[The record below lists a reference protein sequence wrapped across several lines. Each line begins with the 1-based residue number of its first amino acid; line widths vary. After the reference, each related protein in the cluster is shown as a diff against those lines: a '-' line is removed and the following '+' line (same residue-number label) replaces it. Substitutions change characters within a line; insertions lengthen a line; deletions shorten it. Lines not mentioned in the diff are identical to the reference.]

1 MADHLSPER
10 RSANMA
16 RIRSRDTAPEMAVRK
31 LLHARGYRYRLH
43 DRRLPG
49 TPDLSF
55 PGRRSAIL
63 IHGCYWHR
71 HPGCRFARVPGTR
84 TDFWLKKFAGNV
96 DRDARVIEQ
105 LTGQGWRV
113 LVVWSCETAA
123 GERLAAKLTDFL
135 DGAAAC

>member
-1 MADHLSPER
+1 MDHLSPEQ
-10 RSANMA
+10 RSLNMA
-16 RIRSRDTAPEMAVRK
+16 RIRSRDTAPELTVRR
-31 LLHARGYRYRLH
+31 LLHAGGYRYRLH

-63 IHGCYWHR
+63 VHGCYWHR

-84 TDFWLKKFAGNV
+84 TEFWQRKFAANV
-96 DRDARVIEQ
+96 ERDSRVIGE
-105 LTGQGWRV
+105 LRRQGWRV
-113 LVVWSCETAA
+113 LVVWSCETT
-123 GERLAAKLTDFL
+123 GRDLAAKLTAFL